1 MTATS
6 DLPAHWKVRQKPASL
21 EARFEFDDF
30 ATLRDF
36 LDDIAEHAETLAHH
50 PNISFGRSHV
60 SLIIYAQ
67 EISLGDID
75 FTLAKQIEASFIT
88 HTQSKV

>member
-1 MTATS
+1 MTSTS
-6 DLPAHWKVRQKPASL
+6 NLPAHWKVKQKPATL

-36 LDDIAEHAETLAHH
+36 LDDIAEHAERLEHH

-67 EISLGDID
+67 QNTLGDID
-75 FTLAKQIEASFIT
+75 FTLANAIEASFVT
-88 HTQSKV
+88 HTQSKA